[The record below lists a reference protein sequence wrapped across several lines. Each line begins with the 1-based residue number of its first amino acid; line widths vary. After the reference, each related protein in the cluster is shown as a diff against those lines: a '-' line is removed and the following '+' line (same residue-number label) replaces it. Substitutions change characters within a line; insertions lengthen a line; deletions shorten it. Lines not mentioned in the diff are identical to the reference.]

1 VVASTPKWATII
13 TRHLNTVLL
22 TFFGVYVYRDIY
34 PLITFDHVP
43 ADKAEGAILWAK
55 LGTLFVS
62 AVAIPLAIP
71 RRYVPADPT
80 ASTSLCSG
88 GGFSDIFQDPMP
100 APNPEQTASLFS
112 IVTFTFVD
120 PIVKLANR
128 IPLLTADLL
137 PPLSDYDRSKALK
150 ARAFPVRKC
159 GSILIC
165 IVILKLIFQHI
176 DAFVTEHK
184 RHIFFALMLVF
195 RTEYFFLASMLVLN
209 VLAGFASPLGIK
221 NLLW

>member
-34 PLITFDHVP
+34 PLITFDQVP

-55 LGTLFVS
+55 LGTLFVG

-71 RRYVPADPT
+71 RRYVPADPRVS
-80 ASTSLCSG
+80 ASLCSG

-112 IVTFTFVD
+112 VVTFTFLD
-120 PIVKLANR
+120 PIVKLANK
-128 IPLLTADLL
+128 IPVLTADLL
-137 PPLSDYDRSKALK
+137 PPLSDYDRSKVLK
-150 ARAFPVRKC
+150 ARAFPVRIR
-159 GSILIC
+159 GALLIC
-165 IVILKLIFQHI
+165 
-176 DAFVTEHK
+176 FVT
-184 RHIFFALMLVF
+184 
-195 RTEYFFLASMLVLN
+195 LN
-209 VLAGFASPLGIK
+209 VLV
-221 NLLW
+221 